1 MEYLKVNGIHK
12 QGKIYLY
19 ESFDPNRAN
28 EFRKLKGRFYK
39 NKKYWVFP
47 SLTLKN
53 IPSSIE
59 EGKKT
64 STALHIKNSISTNPS
79 DAKTHEA
86 KVEHGKNILV
96 ESNTIDDGYQETKEN
111 LKPESKT
118 IEEEEYKSQLDD
130 ECKTNFCHDKSKENL
145 KPQFKM
151 IEEEEYKSQLDDECK
166 TNFCHEEEYKRQLD
180 DECKTNFCHDESKE
194 NLKPELKT
202 IEEEEYKSQL
212 DDECKTNFCHE
223 EEYKRQLDDECN
235 RKYVEEVVFRKNN
248 NKKDSYQTFIKLQK
262 SKIHTDKER
271 VYRYNPEKLFFDYV
285 KIYKLLLE

>member
-111 LKPESKT
+111 LKSESKT
-118 IEEEEYKSQLDD
+118 IEQ
-130 ECKTNFCHDKSKENL
+130 
-145 KPQFKM
+145 
-151 IEEEEYKSQLDDECK
+151 
-166 TNFCHEEEYKRQLD
+166 EEYKRQLD